1 VNADGDLTARLG
13 ALREVLHNEI
23 AASALLLGARVDSV
37 DAERGI
43 LLAGLNERTQA
54 IHDELDGQ
62 LGHLQ
67 RQVDQRFE
75 ASKETLVALKVMLDE
90 RYATQTKALD
100 AAFKAAEQA
109 VAVALANA
117 EKATVK
123 AETAADK
130 RFECVESSVRI
141 LCSDLAWR
149 PAGDLLPGDE
159 LIAFDETGLTRRGR
173 RYRRSVVTANS
184 LAEDVLIRVTTSAGA
199 IRCNPQHPWLA
210 RRDSTQKYGR
220 GNWQWVKTEDLRPGD
235 SVHRP
240 LDTWETNRSW
250 ESGWL
255 AGMMDGE
262 GCLSL
267 SKANLQLT
275 ISQRESPTSDMIASV
290 LKEHLGHEPLSYRV
304 EPGGGTHP
312 HRQPFFHFMVSQRP
326 EVMMILGSTRPPRLL
341 ARADGVWEGQVIGSH
356 ARTAAVISVEPDG
369 TGMISRLSTSTHTYI
384 GEGFA
389 MHNSVNEF
397 RQTLADQTAAF
408 ITRNEVA
415 VRVEALQSAIDR
427 NSGSLG
433 ALELRLTSRLD
444 RGEGSD
450 AGTAAFRTERRL
462 DTGQLLQVLV
472 AVIAVAAVVVAVFKG

>member
-43 LLAGLNERTQA
+43 LLAGLNERTQT

-130 RFECVESSVRI
+130 RF
-141 LCSDLAWR
+141 DA
-149 PAGDLLPGDE
+149 
-159 LIAFDETGLTRRGR
+159 
-173 RYRRSVVTANS
+173 
-184 LAEDVLIRVTTSAGA
+184 
-199 IRCNPQHPWLA
+199 
-210 RRDSTQKYGR
+210 
-220 GNWQWVKTEDLRPGD
+220 
-235 SVHRP
+235 
-240 LDTWETNRSW
+240 
-250 ESGWL
+250 
-255 AGMMDGE
+255 
-262 GCLSL
+262 
-267 SKANLQLT
+267 
-275 ISQRESPTSDMIASV
+275 
-290 LKEHLGHEPLSYRV
+290 
-304 EPGGGTHP
+304 
-312 HRQPFFHFMVSQRP
+312 
-326 EVMMILGSTRPPRLL
+326 
-341 ARADGVWEGQVIGSH
+341 
-356 ARTAAVISVEPDG
+356 
-369 TGMISRLSTSTHTYI
+369 
-384 GEGFA
+384 
-389 MHNSVNEF
+389 VNEF
-397 RQTLADQTAAF
+397 RQTLTDQASTFLPRTEYDAARTALSDRIAFNAD
-408 ITRNEVA
+408 
-415 VRVEALQSAIDR
+415 RV
-427 NSGSLG
+427 G

-462 DTGQLLQVLV
+462 DVGQLLQVLV
-472 AVIAVAAVVVAVFKG
+472 ALIAVAAVVVAVLKG